1 MSPLPDTIDAFLLTS
16 HWSDVENRNDSRL
29 TFWWVTP
36 HGVLQQ
42 RLYQPA
48 VCFIAEADAER
59 ARQMAATLEWPV
71 VIRSLQLRDFQQQPM
86 CGCYLPGGYMR
97 RWTALLNEQ
106 QILCRESDIRLTA
119 RYLMERFV
127 YGAAQLDLSRVQRGS
142 RVPWVSQN
150 RRPQG
155 YHQIDGGKLSPGSY
169 RPTLSWL
176 SLDIETSI
184 PRQGESY
191 RLYSVGL
198 VTPEHREVLV
208 VGEHGADRPPKSQ
221 AGITR
226 LDTETAVLH
235 ALVERIQTLDPDV
248 FIGWNLVQ
256 FDINVLSQKYREHKI
271 PFAIGR
277 DGSSLKTRP
286 RYRQPDRIQVTLAGR
301 LAMDGIELLRAASYQ
316 FESFALADV
325 SQQLLGDTKLL
336 TDKDGETGRGSDI
349 EQLYKTDLNALAAYN
364 LQDCDLV
371 WRIFEKTRLLEF
383 AIERSLMTGLAL
395 DRAGGSVAA
404 FENLYLPRLHRAGY
418 VAPNMGD
425 GYSSEKSPGG
435 YVMDSRPGLFEHVL
449 VLDFK
454 SLYPSI
460 IRTFRIDPMGLID
473 GLNETDPQ
481 QQIPG
486 FFGGQF
492 HQQKHL
498 LPDLIRQLGERREQA
513 KQEGNRP
520 LSQAIKIIMASCYG
534 VLGSEGCRFHD
545 TRLSASITKR
555 SHQIIQESS
564 EWIEQQGY
572 QVIYGDTDSVFVW
585 LKRQVSDTEA
595 DDVGQQLM
603 QGLNRWWQQRLQAEY
618 NLTSYLEIEYETHYR
633 RFFMPSIRGAETGSK
648 KRYAGLITRPDGTP
662 EVVFKGLEAVRTDW
676 TPLARQLQAGLF
688 QRAFLNRPYL
698 DWIRQQVEELNQG
711 RSDHLLDYRKRLRQ
725 PLSDYQR
732 QIPPH
737 ARAAQKLERWRAQ
750 QQLLPLYQYGGGWIR
765 YRLCH
770 TGPEPVVEG
779 YPTPAPDY
787 SHYLDTQMRPIV
799 EALFHFTGDDVE
811 AVLGQQRSLF

>member
-1 MSPLPDTIDAFLLTS
+1 MAPKSSSTDAFLLTS
-16 HWSDVENRNDSRL
+16 HWRDLDDGQNSEL
-29 TFWWVTP
+29 TFWWTTP
-36 HGVLQQ
+36 LGILRQ
-42 RLYQPA
+42 RIKQPA
-48 VCFIAEADAER
+48 VCFIQATQAER
-59 ARQMAATLEWPV
+59 AETMATTLGWPIEV
-71 VIRSLQLRDFQQQPM
+71 KPLGLVNFQQQRVA
-86 CGCYLPGGYMR
+86 GCYMPGGYLR
-97 RWTALLNEQ
+97 RWSELLREQ
-106 QILCRESDIRLTA
+106 DIPCWETDIRLTD

-127 YGAAQLDLSRVQRGS
+127 YGSARLNLKDAEQQPTGAYTEVR
-142 RVPWVSQN
+142 
-150 RRPQG
+150 
-155 YHQIDGGKLSPGSY
+155 GGKLSPGNH
-169 RPTLSWL
+169 RPSLRWV

-184 PRQGESY
+184 PRQGETY
-191 RLYSVGL
+191 RLYSIAL
-198 VTPEHREVLV
+198 VTPDSREVLV
-208 VGEHGADRPPKSQ
+208 VAEHGAASPDQLTQPVTVL
-221 AGITR
+221 A
-226 LDTETAVLH
+226 TELEVLH
-235 ALVERIQTLDPDV
+235 ALVDRINRLNPDV
-248 FIGWNLVQ
+248 LIGWNLVQ
-256 FDINVLSQKYREHKI
+256 FDIDVLNRKYREHKI
-271 PFAIGR
+271 PFTIGR
-277 DGSSLKTRP
+277 DGSRLTARP
-286 RYRQPDRIQVTLAGR
+286 RYRQPDRIQVSIAGR
-301 LAMDGIELLRAASYQ
+301 LALDGIELLRAASYQ
-316 FESFALADV
+316 FESFALAEV
-325 SQQLLGDTKLL
+325 SKQLLGDTKLL
-336 TDKDGETGRGSDI
+336 TDKDGESGRGSDI
-349 EQLYKTDLNALAAYN
+349 ERLYHTDLNALAAYN

-371 WRIFEKTRLLEF
+371 WRIFEHTRLLEF

-395 DRAGGSVAA
+395 DRPGGSVAA

-418 VAPNMGD
+418 VAPNMGA
-425 GYSSEKSPGG
+425 GYKDEKSPGG

-460 IRTFRIDPMGLID
+460 IRTFRIDPMGLIE
-473 GLNETDPQ
+473 GLQECDPAL
-481 QQIPG
+481 QIPG

-492 HQQKHL
+492 HHQKHL
-498 LPDLIRQLGERREQA
+498 LPDLIRQLGERRELA

-555 SHQIIQESS
+555 SHQIIQQSS
-564 EWIEQQGY
+564 EWIEQQGH

-585 LKRQVSDTEA
+585 LRQQVSDAEA
-595 DDVGQQLM
+595 DRIGKQLM

-648 KRYAGLITRPDGTP
+648 KRYAGLITDADGKP

-676 TPLARQLQAGLF
+676 TLLARQLQAGLY
-688 QRAFLNRPYL
+688 QRAFLDQPYL
-698 DWIRQQVEELNQG
+698 DWIRQQVEDLNQG

-725 PLSDYQR
+725 PLADYQR

-787 SHYLDTQMRPIV
+787 SHYLDTQIRPIV